1 MANKYYAVK
10 AGRKTGIYETW
21 EECKEQ
27 IDGYK
32 GQAYKSFKS
41 LDDAYEYMG
50 YTTPILNHNINN
62 EYNHHDHHHNNNVP
76 APEAGVMT
84 AYVDGSYNDATK
96 EFSYGMIAFVGEE
109 TIRDSR
115 AYGDEKLVSM
125 RNVAGEIKGAEAAM
139 RLAIERRCG
148 TLHIYHDYEGIA
160 KWPLGEWKAGKEGTI
175 AYKEFYDSIKPE
187 LTVIFHKVTGHSG
200 DKYNDEADSL
210 AKSAL
215 SLK

>member
-1 MANKYYAVK
+1 
-10 AGRKTGIYETW
+10 
-21 EECKEQ
+21 
-27 IDGYK
+27 
-32 GQAYKSFKS
+32 
-41 LDDAYEYMG
+41 
-50 YTTPILNHNINN
+50 
-62 EYNHHDHHHNNNVP
+62 
-76 APEAGVMT
+76 
-84 AYVDGSYNDATK
+84 
-96 EFSYGMIAFVGEE
+96 
-109 TIRDSR
+109 
-115 AYGDEKLVSM
+115 
-125 RNVAGEIKGAEAAM
+125 M

-187 LTVIFHKVTGHSG
+187 LTVVFHKVTGHSG

>member
-1 MANKYYAVK
+1 MAGKYYAVK

-50 YTTPILNHNINN
+50 YTTSASNHK
-62 EYNHHDHHHNNNVP
+62 HAVP
-76 APEAGVMT
+76 APEAGVMI

-96 EFSYGMIAFVGEE
+96 DFSYGMIAFVGEE
-109 TIRDSR
+109 TIRDSK
-115 AYGDEKLVSM
+115 AFHDEVLVSM
-125 RNVAGEIKGAEAAM
+125 RNVAGEIMGAEAAM
-139 RLAIERRCG
+139 SLAVERKCR

-200 DKYNDEADSL
+200 DRYNDEADSL
-210 AKSAL
+210 ARSAL
-215 SLK
+215 SLS

>member
-32 GQAYKSFKS
+32 GQAYKSFKL

-50 YTTPILNHNINN
+50 YTSNNDHRIL
-62 EYNHHDHHHNNNVP
+62 Y
-76 APEAGVMT
+76 PETGVMT

-109 TIRDSR
+109 TIRDSK
-115 AYGDEKLVSM
+115 AFNDEKLAAM
-125 RNVAGEIKGAEAAM
+125 RNVAGEIKGAEASM
-139 RLAIERRCG
+139 RLAIEKKCG

-215 SLK
+215 SLM